1 MSMADFFYDFS
12 IVERQQHAC
21 ISVVKYRAISG
32 LDIGKHFS
40 DKVHTLGRQI
50 TVEQIY
56 STNPTYFEDF
66 MNF

>member
-12 IVERQQHAC
+12 NVERQQHAY

-40 DKVHTLGRQI
+40 DKVQHIRPSDNSRANLFTQPDLL
-50 TVEQIY
+50 
-56 STNPTYFEDF
+56 
-66 MNF
+66 